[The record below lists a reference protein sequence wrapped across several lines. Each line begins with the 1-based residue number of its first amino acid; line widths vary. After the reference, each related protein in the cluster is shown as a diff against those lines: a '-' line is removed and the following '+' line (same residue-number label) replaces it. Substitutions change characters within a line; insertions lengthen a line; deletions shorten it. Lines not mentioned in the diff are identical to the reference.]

1 MERSR
6 SNTWCAGSCGGTEL
20 AFPDF
25 AMWTAGERIEEAQA
39 TGADA
44 IVTAS
49 PDVRELLTRAVAAK
63 KANMA
68 VYDITEIILQAI

>member
-1 MERSR
+1 MERTR

-25 AMWTAGERIEEAQA
+25 AMWSASERVEEAQA
-39 TGADA
+39 TGTDA

-49 PDVRELLTRAVAAK
+49 PDVKQLLTKAVEAK